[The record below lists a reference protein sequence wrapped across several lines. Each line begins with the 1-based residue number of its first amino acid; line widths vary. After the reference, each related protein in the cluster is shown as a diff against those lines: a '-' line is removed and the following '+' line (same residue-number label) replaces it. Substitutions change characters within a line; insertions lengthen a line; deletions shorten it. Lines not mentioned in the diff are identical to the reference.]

1 MKLIQAKDLQPGK
14 MYYIES
20 KCTQYVIEK
29 KRRQKGIFKSYI
41 CGKVDVS
48 DFEKGSAARAYAKLD
63 IAHFEDVENIN
74 ANDPAGNGI
83 TGSILYYIDYNR
95 FYLPEKDAIIERKD
109 NAIISGVLEKIT
121 GVKSIC
127 YIDYDVFKT
136 NAPIIESL
144 ESFL

>member
-1 MKLIQAKDLQPGK
+1 MKVIKAIDLQPGK

-41 CGKVDVS
+41 YGKVDVS
-48 DFEKGSAARAYAKLD
+48 DFDKGSAASYYAKLD

-74 ANDPAGNGI
+74 ADDPAGNGI
-83 TGSILYYIDYNR
+83 TGSILYYTDYNR

-109 NAIISGVLEKIT
+109 NGIISSVLEKMT

-127 YIDYDVFKT
+127 YLDYDVFKI
-136 NAPIIESL
+136 NVPIIECL

>member
-1 MKLIQAKDLQPGK
+1 MKLIQAIDLQPGK

-41 CGKVDVS
+41 YGKVDVS
-48 DFEKGSAARAYAKLD
+48 DFDKGSAASYYAKLD
-63 IAHFEDVENIN
+63 IAHFENVENIN
-74 ANDPAGNGI
+74 ADDPAGNGI
-83 TGSILYYIDYNR
+83 TGSILYYTDYNR
-95 FYLPEKDAIIERKD
+95 FYLPEKDEIIKRKD
-109 NAIISGVLEKIT
+109 NGIISSVLEKMT

-127 YIDYDVFKT
+127 YLDYDVFKI
-136 NAPIIESL
+136 NAPIIECL